1 MVCLWYWKPCSFP
14 VSSPMEK
21 LLRFLEG
28 DLWVKC
34 VDRVRMLQM
43 VSCICCPQCCPT
55 PGSSRGLPKENGGQ
69 KLPLEKC
76 NDATYCWL
84 GNFWGIFEKED
95 IDKSGFY
102 FYLWLHQVRRLIR
115 STSSTTNAKLVDKV
129 QPMWASAFMLIKR
142 NDCTLNWQHWSNE
155 KLFASRLR
163 VAFMVRYKKKTW
175 GAQLRWSQHNT
186 FL

>member
-1 MVCLWYWKPCSFP
+1 
-14 VSSPMEK
+14 
-21 LLRFLEG
+21 
-28 DLWVKC
+28 
-34 VDRVRMLQM
+34 M

-55 PGSSRGLPKENGGQ
+55 PGSSRGGIAKRKWGAKIAAGEVQWCHVLLTGEF
-69 KLPLEKC
+69 
-76 NDATYCWL
+76 L
-84 GNFWGIFEKED
+84 GHIWKED
-95 IDKSGFY
+95 INKSGFY

>member
-1 MVCLWYWKPCSFP
+1 
-14 VSSPMEK
+14 
-21 LLRFLEG
+21 
-28 DLWVKC
+28 
-34 VDRVRMLQM
+34 M

-84 GNFWGIFEKED
+84 GNFWGIFEIMTLKKD
-95 IDKSGFY
+95 ID

-115 STSSTTNAKLVDKV
+115 STSSTTTNAKLVDKV

-142 NDCTLNWQHWSNE
+142 NDCTLNWQNWSS
-155 KLFASRLR
+155 LPAVCALHLWSD
-163 VAFMVRYKKKTW
+163 KKKTS
-175 GAQLRWSQHNT
+175 GAQLRRSPQDRGGESKTGPWLDISIN
-186 FL
+186 F